1 MTVYYAE
8 PCNELERHINALG
21 QHNYFSRNVM
31 VAVKSRLRDTKSD
44 LNDPEIQTQIPR
56 SRD

>member
-1 MTVYYAE
+1 
-8 PCNELERHINALG
+8 
-21 QHNYFSRNVM
+21 M
-31 VAVKSRLRDTKSD
+31 VAVESRLRDTKSD